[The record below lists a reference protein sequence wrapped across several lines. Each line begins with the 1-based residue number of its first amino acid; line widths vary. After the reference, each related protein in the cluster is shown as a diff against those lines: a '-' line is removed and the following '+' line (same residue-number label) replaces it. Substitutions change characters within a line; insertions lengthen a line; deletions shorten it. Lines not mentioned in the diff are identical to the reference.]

1 MNAPARLQVV
11 HETHY
16 TYSSRV
22 DVAYHQA
29 CLHPR
34 ALPMQEV
41 VSHALLIEPEPT
53 QRSER
58 IDAFGNARD
67 QFAYFQPHESL
78 AVRMQSEVVLQPR
91 DLDAALDVSAPWE
104 ETAEALRYHA
114 GKPWQPAS
122 EFTFASHYVPIDDA
136 LRAYAASDFT
146 PGRRLIDAALALTRR
161 MHREFTFDPTSTEVG
176 THALEALRLRRGVCQ
191 DFSHVMI
198 SGLRSLGLPARYVS
212 GYLRTVPPPGQ
223 PRLVGADA
231 SHAWC
236 AVYAGNGEWIDCDP
250 TNRTLCGTDHL
261 TLAWG
266 RDYSDVP
273 PVTGVCV
280 GGSQHRLAVSVDVLP
295 LSE

>member
-34 ALPMQEV
+34 ALPMQDV

-198 SGLRSLGLPARYVS
+198 GCLRSLGLAARYVS
-212 GYLRTVPPPGQ
+212 GYLLTHPAPGRE
-223 PRLVGADA
+223 RLVGADA
-231 SHAWC
+231 SHAWVSVWC
-236 AVYAGNGEWIDCDP
+236 PKAGWVDLDP
-250 TNRTLCGTDHL
+250 TNGIAVDREHL
-261 TLAWG
+261 TIGWG
-266 RDYSDVP
+266 RDYLDVP
-273 PVTGVCV
+273 PLRGVIHGGGAHTLQVAVTVT
-280 GGSQHRLAVSVDVLP
+280 P
-295 LSE
+295 LD

>member
-34 ALPMQEV
+34 TLPMQDV
-41 VSHALLIEPEPT
+41 VSHVLEIEPEPT

-67 QFAYFQPHESL
+67 QFAYFQPHEAL
-78 AVRMQSEVVLQPR
+78 AVRMHSEVVLQPR
-91 DLDAALDVSAPWE
+91 DLDAALDVSVPWE
-104 ETAEALRYHA
+104 EVAEALRYRA
-114 GKPWQPAS
+114 GEPWQPAS
-122 EFTFASHYVPIDDA
+122 EFAFASHYVPIDDA

-146 PGRRLIDAALALTRR
+146 PGRRLVDAAFALTRR

-176 THALEALRLRRGVCQ
+176 THALEALQLRRGVCQ

-198 SGLRSLGLPARYVS
+198 GCLRSLGLAARYVS
-212 GYLRTVPPPGQ
+212 GYLLTHPAPGRE
-223 PRLVGADA
+223 RLVGADA
-231 SHAWC
+231 SHAWVSVWC
-236 AVYAGNGEWIDCDP
+236 LQAGWVDLDP
-250 TNRTLCGTDHL
+250 TNGIAVDREHL
-261 TLAWG
+261 TIGWG
-266 RDYSDVP
+266 RDYLDVP
-273 PVTGVCV
+273 PLRGVIHGGGAHTLQVAVTVT
-280 GGSQHRLAVSVDVLP
+280 P
-295 LSE
+295 LD